1 MPLSGW
7 RLWRVLC
14 VCTALAW
21 APLSPAED
29 ASYGALLQQADG
41 LRSADAQKFAD
52 VLGQLDARIAE
63 ATPVQ
68 RQQLRYLHSYRL
80 ALGGDFKGA
89 IRDLRELFDEV
100 VDPSLKFRVGAFL
113 ANNYA
118 ATREFAEGLGY
129 LDRTLAL
136 LPQVTDLE
144 LRLQGLVGAS
154 VMYNQVGQHD
164 LALHYAEQ
172 ILAES
177 PGGRTRCMADFM
189 RLEALFNLDDQ
200 PQADAEFS
208 ERIARCEAQGE
219 GLVAGFIRG
228 YQARNL
234 ARQGRQAEAADL
246 LLAHLAEV
254 ESTRYPR
261 LIGEIQSLLAEYRLA
276 LGDVA
281 QAQAHARRAIEN
293 SSGIAYSLPLVM
305 AHKVLYECALRQ
317 GDSADALTHYRS
329 YAEADRAYLDAIK
342 ARELAVQLVKHET
355 LQKTQTIE
363 LLNRQN
369 RVLQLEQ
376 QVARQAATNS
386 QLLLALALIL
396 LASLATW
403 AWRARRTHRHMR
415 RLAEIDGLTG
425 ISNRRHFTQRA
436 EALLAT
442 AARTRSSAC
451 LILFDLDLFKSIND
465 HYGHATGDWVLRQ
478 VVAVCAPL
486 LRGQDCF
493 GRIGGEEFAV
503 LMADADPQ
511 AGSALA
517 ERLREAIAGIDARHG
532 GARFHVSASFGIA
545 AAADADFLL
554 DRLMARAD
562 EAAYVS
568 KLAGRNRVSIW
579 PGAADAVDPARAN

>member
-1 MPLSGW
+1 M
-7 RLWRVLC
+7 LC

-21 APLSPAED
+21 PPSSWAED
-29 ASYGALLQQADG
+29 ASFGALLQQADG

-52 VLGQLDARIAE
+52 VLAQLDARVAQ

-68 RQQLRYLHSYRL
+68 RQHLRYLHSYRL

-89 IRDLRELFDEV
+89 IHDLRELFDEAA
-100 VDPSLKFRVGAFL
+100 DTSLKFRVGAFL

-129 LDRTLAL
+129 LDRTLAP
-136 LPQVTDLE
+136 LPQVPDQE

-189 RLEALFNLDDQ
+189 RLEALFNLDDRAQ
-200 PQADAEFS
+200 EDPEFS
-208 ERIARCEAQGE
+208 ERIERCELQGE
-219 GLVAGFIRG
+219 VLVAGFIRG

-246 LLAHLAEV
+246 LLAHLPEV

-276 LGDVA
+276 QGDVS
-281 QAQAHARRAIEN
+281 QAQLHARRAIEN
-293 SSGIAYSLPLVM
+293 SSGIAYSLPLVT
-305 AHKVLYECALRQ
+305 AHKVLYECARKR
-317 GDSADALTHYRS
+317 GDTAAALAHYRS
-329 YAEADRAYLDAIK
+329 YAEADRAYLDAVK
-342 ARELAVQLVKHET
+342 ARELAVQLVRHET

-403 AWRARRTHRHMR
+403 AWRARRTHRQMK

-436 EALLAT
+436 EAALT
-442 AARTRSSAC
+442 VAARTRSAAT
-451 LILFDLDLFKSIND
+451 LIVFDLDWFKSIND

-486 LRGQDCF
+486 LRAQDCF
-493 GRIGGEEFAV
+493 GRIGGEEFAI
-503 LMADADPQ
+503 LSADAGED
-511 AGSALA
+511 AGRALA
-517 ERLREAIAGIDARHG
+517 ERLRAAIAGIDARHG
-532 GARFHVSASFGIA
+532 GARFNVSASFGIA
-545 AAADADFLL
+545 VAAGGEGHDL

-568 KLAGRNRVSIW
+568 KLGGRNCVSVW
-579 PGAADAVDPARAN
+579 QGAPDAPVTDGI

>member
-1 MPLSGW
+1 MSGW
-7 RLWRVLC
+7 RLLRVLC
-14 VCTALAW
+14 MCTALAW
-21 APLSPAED
+21 APLAPAAD
-29 ASYGALLQQADG
+29 ASFGALLQQADG

-52 VLGQLDARIAE
+52 VLAQLDARVAE

-68 RQQLRYLHSYRL
+68 RQQLRYLHSYQL

-89 IRDLRELFDEV
+89 IRDLRELFEEV
-100 VDPSLKFRVGAFL
+100 ADPSLKFRVGAFL
-113 ANNYA
+113 ANNFA

-136 LPQVTDLE
+136 LPQVPDQE

-164 LALHYAEQ
+164 LALHYAEE
-172 ILAES
+172 ILAGS

-189 RLEALFNLDDQ
+189 RLEALFNLDDRAQ
-200 PQADAEFS
+200 QDNEFS
-208 ERIARCEAQGE
+208 ERIEHCEAQGE
-219 GLVAGFIRG
+219 ALVAGFIRG

-234 ARQGRQAEAADL
+234 ARQGRHAEAADL

-276 LGDVA
+276 QGDAA
-281 QAQAHARRAIEN
+281 QAQVHARRAIEN

-305 AHKVLYECALRQ
+305 AHKVLYECALTR
-317 GDSADALTHYRS
+317 GDIRDALTHYRS

-342 ARELAVQLVKHET
+342 ARELAVQLVRHET

-363 LLNRQN
+363 LLNKQN

-403 AWRARRTHRHMR
+403 AWRARRTHRHMK

-436 EALLAT
+436 ETLLAA

-451 LILFDLDLFKSIND
+451 LILWDLDWFKSIND

-478 VVAVCAPL
+478 VVAVCSPL
-486 LRGQDCF
+486 LRAQDCF

-503 LMADADPQ
+503 LMADADLV
-511 AGSALA
+511 AGCALA
-517 ERLREAIAGIDARHG
+517 ERLRAAIAGIDARHG
-532 GARFHVSASFGIA
+532 GARFQVSASFGIA
-545 AAADADFLL
+545 SCGESGHEL
-554 DRLMARAD
+554 DRLMGLAD
-562 EAAYVS
+562 EAAYRS
-568 KLAGRNRVSIW
+568 KLGGRNRCTATI
-579 PGAADAVDPARAN
+579 GAATAAPIVG